1 MEGGKREGIPGEY
14 SGFRVTGMI
23 EGFFCGGGVEIFR
36 IVGFVWV
43 GNFTGNFG
51 WLDLVGIVIWR
62 VFEENNMQ
70 WRLVLLP
77 AIPAAYSY
85 E

>member
-1 MEGGKREGIPGEY
+1 
-14 SGFRVTGMI
+14 MI
-23 EGFFCGGGVEIFR
+23 EGFFCGGGGGVEIFR

>member
-23 EGFFCGGGVEIFR
+23 EGFFWGGVEIFR

-62 VFEENNMQ
+62 VFDENNMQ

-77 AIPAAYSY
+77 AIPAAYFY

>member
-1 MEGGKREGIPGEY
+1 
-14 SGFRVTGMI
+14 MI
-23 EGFFCGGGVEIFR
+23 EGFFLGGGGVEIFR

-62 VFEENNMQ
+62 VLEENNMQ

-77 AIPAAYSY
+77 AIPAAYFY